1 MMARVSLAPY
11 TWSESTKML
20 EPMVDRL
27 ASRTRAEI
35 RDARRFHVSGR
46 WTLGGDF
53 LVPADACHG
62 PFDRGTGGTFMGA
75 SFAAMRLEK
84 LVDLD
89 PARIGK
95 RAHLTA
101 RELAVLRWASFGRQV
116 REIGHELGL
125 SARSVRSR
133 LKKAQAKLGAHNR
146 THAVSEAL
154 RQQLFP

>member
-1 MMARVSLAPY
+1 MDSSLR
-11 TWSESTKML
+11 TKL
-20 EPMVDRL
+20 DAFAGEADTLQEPIDVL
-27 ASRTRAEI
+27 
-35 RDARRFHVSGR
+35 
-46 WTLGGDF
+46 
-53 LVPADACHG
+53 
-62 PFDRGTGGTFMGA
+62 
-75 SFAAMRLEK
+75 AAMRLEK

-95 RAHLTA
+95 RARLTA

-125 SARSVRSR
+125 SAETVRSH

>member
-1 MMARVSLAPY
+1 M
-11 TWSESTKML
+11 
-20 EPMVDRL
+20 
-27 ASRTRAEI
+27 
-35 RDARRFHVSGR
+35 RDGFTCPVGGR
-46 WTLGGDF
+46 WVVTFWSPLMLAMG
-53 LVPADACHG
+53 LSTEARAAL
-62 PFDRGTGGTFMGA
+62 FMGA

-95 RAHLTA
+95 RARLTA
-101 RELAVLRWASFGRQV
+101 RELAVLRWASFGSQV

-125 SARSVRSR
+125 SAETVRSH